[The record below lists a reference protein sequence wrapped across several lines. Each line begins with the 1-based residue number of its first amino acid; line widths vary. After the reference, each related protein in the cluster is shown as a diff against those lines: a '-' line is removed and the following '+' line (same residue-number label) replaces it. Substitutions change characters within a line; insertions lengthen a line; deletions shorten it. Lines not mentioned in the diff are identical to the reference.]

1 MPFLIRDGSLSTA
14 LVFVFPFPGIFDV
27 GVIGN
32 GISINNYSDHS
43 VLLYAFHVA
52 FMCETSN
59 INHIVLVV
67 VVLPQEV
74 QHDLTPTQSANGLL
88 STE

>member
-1 MPFLIRDGSLSTA
+1 M
-14 LVFVFPFPGIFDV
+14 FVFPFPGIFDV

-32 GISINNYSDHS
+32 GILINNYSDHS

-59 INHIVLVV
+59 INHIMLVV
-67 VVLPQEV
+67 VVLQLNLPMDYIQ
-74 QHDLTPTQSANGLL
+74 LNNGV
-88 STE
+88 TYNIDFINHVGGGFAF